1 MAPGVPQGAF
11 PRVWAKAA
19 GLSIRSPRESL
30 AQAQVTKAS
39 SASRSGSFLVEREW
53 LPHVHILD
61 GKKLMGTTLEP
72 SDQEH
77 TWTLD
82 PDFGFKSLLYHLLGA

>member
-1 MAPGVPQGAF
+1 M
-11 PRVWAKAA
+11 
-19 GLSIRSPRESL
+19 
-30 AQAQVTKAS
+30 
-39 SASRSGSFLVEREW
+39 EREW